1 MKLNT
6 KGFDVR
12 HSFLQGSLN
21 IATRSLPC
29 LPSALF
35 EIHLNINPDP
45 LKSVVNEPKLPPAEE
60 QPVGR
65 RGGRRDVPAWFE
77 AQDLTVLKAWNN
89 EITEIQHEISFFGS
103 LKTVDVSLF
112 LVVSMEFSIDV
123 SR

>member
-6 KGFDVR
+6 KGFDGR
-12 HSFLQGSLN
+12 RIFLQGTLN

-45 LKSVVNEPKLPPAEE
+45 LKSVENEPKLPPAEE
-60 QPVGR
+60 QPPAR
-65 RGGRRDVPAWFE
+65 RGGRRDAAPAWFE

-112 LVVSMEFSIDV
+112 L
-123 SR
+123 SRLRRR